1 MSRRRRRSKKPPT
14 PAKPHPDYA
23 VLPQH
28 IPLEDTI
35 TSQPAEPPQDPYGGR
50 DTETEFMIRHAGF

>member
-1 MSRRRRRSKKPPT
+1 MSRRRRSKKHPPLER
-14 PAKPHPDYA
+14 PHPDYS
-23 VLPQH
+23 VMPEH

-35 TSQPAEPPQDPYGGR
+35 TSQPAEPPPDPYGGR